1 MKLNIALNFTVTE
14 LYISLGDDIWNW
26 ILQGTVHLQQD
37 EADKLLKG
45 VRLDILQSVVINI
58 PVRNSV
64 WGEQWGEKYP
74 GISSDLIQ
82 SCDDLSR
89 FSLVTSS
96 WNKVELH
103 GERLLL
109 VIARKLTT
117 VMSLPQNRKATIKE
131 KAGKVCI
138 RAKWPIRPKLISVIL
153 ASSD

>member
-1 MKLNIALNFTVTE
+1 MKLNIALNFNVTE
-14 LYISLGDDIWNW
+14 LYINLGDDTWNW

-82 SCDDLSR
+82 
-89 FSLVTSS
+89 T
-96 WNKVELH
+96 
-103 GERLLL
+103 
-109 VIARKLTT
+109 
-117 VMSLPQNRKATIKE
+117 
-131 KAGKVCI
+131 
-138 RAKWPIRPKLISVIL
+138 L
-153 ASSD
+153 A